1 MSNSFT
7 KAAQEDS
14 AVRNGTVANNQTPS
28 IG

>member
-1 MSNSFT
+1 MSNSST

-14 AVRNGTVANNQTPS
+14 AVRNGTVANNQTLN